1 MFYKTGVDIASTKSM
16 WNFLKNHFQYSTL
29 NSWNGLT
36 SIAHNVK
43 LYNLKLDGDWGQV
56 LDYLFD
62 EADCGA
68 LQIAIND
75 ELQNFA
81 SEHPG
86 YTVGFNGRSG
96 GYLVLYNAHDYQS
109 VLPSCVEQYETYD
122 DFKSDLKNSYSYWG
136 GERVYDY
143 LSELRQ
149 AVELVR
155 DFDRLC
161 DSLRDLVNSF
171 SMKNFKSDRLAA
183 AVEEFNYFYG
193 DELETLGLVGPEM
206 EDGKIKLNDIASY
219 NLARTALLDC
229 LQSVKDRI
237 SFNED
242 YLWLRDY

>member
-16 WNFLKNHFQYSTL
+16 WNFLKDHFQYSTL
-29 NSWNGLT
+29 NSWNGLA

-56 LDYLFD
+56 LDYLYD

-68 LQIAIND
+68 LQVLIQD
-75 ELQNFA
+75 ELQDFIFK
-81 SEHPG
+81 HPG
-86 YTVGFNGRSG
+86 YAVGFNGRSG

-109 VLPSCVEQYETYD
+109 VLPSCVEQYETYE
-122 DFKSDLKNSYSYWG
+122 DFKSDIKNNYY
-136 GERVYDY
+136 GERVCDY
-143 LSELRQ
+143 LSVLRQ

-171 SMKNFKSDRLAA
+171 SVRNFESDRLTA
-183 AVEEFNYFYG
+183 AVEEFNDFYG
-193 DELETLGLVGPEM
+193 DEFAALGLIGPEM
-206 EDGKIKLNDIASY
+206 EDGKIKLNDTASY
-219 NLARTALLDC
+219 NLARTALFGC

-237 SFNED
+237 SINED